1 MERQSSNRSSR
12 DETILERLTEVLSAR
27 ASDDNKLP
35 NMKLLEFNGDYDK
48 FIPYWDTFHSMVD
61 SKKILNVQKLNHLV
75 NTLKGPAAS
84 FIAGYQMTGDNYELI
99 VDKLKQKYGQRRV
112 VVSKI
117 LRALLF
123 RPQCTSMKQVRETVD
138 FLQAS
143 VRQLDREQI
152 RHEDPALQ
160 LVLLSV
166 LEVKLPS
173 EMLLKWTEYVTRE
186 EVKLNLEAPR
196 LPKAVACA
204 PLRNHITVK
213 QFLAW
218 CESKLLSQEL
228 STATQ
233 CESGPAATRGGDSG
247 SSNQQT
253 PAKRRG
259 RTPASTPKQQNPP
272 QPTPKAP
279 RKKRAGKRTPQTQA
293 LVSHGGGKGGGGGGK
308 PPQQQHRGKE
318 PQKQQQRST
327 LECHKTGCIWDG
339 GNHPTKGCNKAAKM
353 DYRERWQRIRDRIR
367 VEPNKMICFKCF
379 GDHKAD
385 DCSAPNCSKC
395 DKRHHLSLHKESTA
409 T

>member
-1 MERQSSNRSSR
+1 
-12 DETILERLTEVLSAR
+12 VLSAR

-213 QFLAW
+213 QFLAGARANFSVRSSALPLNARVAPPPRAAATAGSPINRLPPRGAAGHLPARQSNKTHRNPHLRPRARSARARGLRRPRHSSLTA
-218 CESKLLSQEL
+218 EARAAEVAGSRLSS
-228 STATQ
+228 STAARSRRSSSSALPWSATRPAA
-233 CESGPAATRGGDSG
+233 SGMAETIPPRAATRPPRWSTGSVGNASG
-247 SSNQQT
+247 TASVWS
-253 PAKRRG
+253 
-259 RTPASTPKQQNPP
+259 RT
-272 QPTPKAP
+272 
-279 RKKRAGKRTPQTQA
+279 R
-293 LVSHGGGKGGGGGGK
+293 
-308 PPQQQHRGKE
+308 
-318 PQKQQQRST
+318 
-327 LECHKTGCIWDG
+327 
-339 GNHPTKGCNKAAKM
+339 
-353 DYRERWQRIRDRIR
+353 
-367 VEPNKMICFKCF
+367 
-379 GDHKAD
+379 
-385 DCSAPNCSKC
+385 
-395 DKRHHLSLHKESTA
+395 
-409 T
+409 